1 MLVFTVEGVR
11 VQDQGGAGASLLAWS
26 GLDGATCTRQVVLPD
41 GRGATVLELMS
52 EGQSIHFLLPADHV
66 APGQAAYLAEAL
78 PLWLVVYRGT
88 STAQPVAS
96 PEDGGPWVGS
106 PGAVAPGT
114 LAPAANGAQAATR
127 PEPSPTRVA
136 PLGTAPASNGSRDW
150 VPIPPPT
157 GPFPPGPP
165 GSGLLPAVGPDTG
178 GGPVTAWVPP
188 PPPAGPPVAPG
199 DAETAFALGPAL
211 FQVRRTDTQPSWG
224 TNGPDGL
231 AWSQRADFGRRASDR
246 PVATDPLPP
255 APPDPGDP
263 AVDDEDTG
271 RRRWGLI
278 VVVVLALLAAAAGG
292 YLFYRK
298 VVHPDTVPATAPDV
312 AKAAAVN
319 LRLTDLPAGFSEQAL
334 PPIGSPPASV
344 PRRRKALDTMASCL
358 DVPLSSVQG
367 WFGTGPFPQQIT
379 VVRSPTFGDPTVPT
393 VQMFSSTALVAAS
406 DSTSAVQEAALG
418 SPKFPACYGQYQ
430 VAALAV
436 PVTGQVQTVPL
447 TAPSGT
453 KAYGFLT
460 MFTLA
465 DGATELVGEAFILGS
480 GVTTLL
486 EASTDGPSIPP
497 EYFTPAFRAVAGRV
511 AAVSE

>member
-1 MLVFTVEGVR
+1 M
-11 VQDQGGAGASLLAWS
+11 
-26 GLDGATCTRQVVLPD
+26 
-41 GRGATVLELMS
+41 
-52 EGQSIHFLLPADHV
+52 
-66 APGQAAYLAEAL
+66 
-78 PLWLVVYRGT
+78 
-88 STAQPVAS
+88 
-96 PEDGGPWVGS
+96 
-106 PGAVAPGT
+106 
-114 LAPAANGAQAATR
+114 
-127 PEPSPTRVA
+127 
-136 PLGTAPASNGSRDW
+136 
-150 VPIPPPT
+150 PIPPPT

-165 GSGLLPAVGPDTG
+165 GSGLFRRLDLTPAVGRSLPG
-178 GGPVTAWVPP
+178 FHRHRPPVLPLPLEMPKRPSRWVRRCFRSEGPTPSRAGAPTVPMGCVVTASGLREEGQRPSGRHRP
-188 PPPAGPPVAPG
+188 IAARSAG
-199 DAETAFALGPAL
+199 
-211 FQVRRTDTQPSWG
+211 S
-224 TNGPDGL
+224 
-231 AWSQRADFGRRASDR
+231 
-246 PVATDPLPP
+246 
-255 APPDPGDP
+255 GDP

-319 LRLTDLPAGFSEQAL
+319 LRLTDLPAGFTEQAL

-344 PRRRKALDTMASCL
+344 PRRRKALGTMASCL

-406 DSTSAVQEAALG
+406 DSTSAAQEAALG

-436 PVTGQVQTVPL
+436 PVTGQVPTFPL

-480 GVTTLL
+480 GVTTRSKPPPMARPSRRSIHPGLSCRHGTGGGRL
-486 EASTDGPSIPP
+486 RVADFGPSAPGLAVCTVLEP
-497 EYFTPAFRAVAGRV
+497 TGAMAVGSPSADCMERGCAGDVAFGGNPSLYVGSSTHS
-511 AAVSE
+511 VS